1 MRILAALIIVLALVI
16 GIAPQFSNCDA
27 HGHVL
32 KITASP
38 IMASGGSTMGS
49 TASSPVKIVK
59 MKCLWTAR
67 SGIAV
72 AVPLAIVGV
81 LLFISRRK
89 ETRRALAIITAA
101 LGVVAILLPIWLIG
115 TCVTSTMPCNTT
127 MKPTILAAAFVTIA
141 VGVVALVVNELQSD
155 GTDVAPPAT

>member
-1 MRILAALIIVLALVI
+1 MRILAALIIVLALTI

-38 IMASGGSTMGS
+38 MASGGSAMGS

-72 AVPLAIVGV
+72 AVPLAIAGV

-89 ETRRALAIITAA
+89 ETRRAAAIIIAA
-101 LGVVAILLPIWLIG
+101 LGGVAILLPTWLIG
-115 TCVTSTMPCNTT
+115 TCVTPTMVCNTT